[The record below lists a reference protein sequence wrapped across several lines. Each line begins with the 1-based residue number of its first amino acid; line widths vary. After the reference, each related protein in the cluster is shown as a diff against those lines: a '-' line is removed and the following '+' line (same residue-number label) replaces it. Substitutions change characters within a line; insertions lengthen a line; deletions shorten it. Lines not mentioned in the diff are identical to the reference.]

1 MDYFETAEE
10 TQFRH
15 EVRAWLAA
23 NAPADWRAEVK
34 SDADMGAVLRR
45 WQRTLYDGGFVG
57 LSWPAEYGGRGL
69 GPTFEAILN
78 DELGRSDTPRI
89 SFHNYLG
96 RALFTY
102 GTEAQKQ
109 RFLPPMLRGDIQ
121 WCQGFSE
128 PGAGSDLAS
137 LRTTAERRGEA
148 YVVNGQ
154 KLWTSGAQHADWC
167 VLLART
173 DREAPK
179 HRGISCLLLDAKSPG
194 VTIRPLRISDGEPET
209 CEMFFDEVEVPAD
222 QRIGEEGEGWRI
234 AMTVLAYE
242 RGPADIGLIAT
253 FQTTLR
259 QLEARAAARGLAGD
273 PEVRKAIA
281 RVYVI
286 GEALRLNVL
295 EQLSERAAGKPPGP
309 EGSVARLLL
318 TRAEQAIRTLELELA
333 GAAAFTDPAETAFAS
348 YLRSRTISIF
358 GGTSEIQKNIL
369 ATQVLGLPR
378 GR

>member
-1 MDYFETAEE
+1 MDYFETPEE
-10 TQFRH
+10 TAFRR
-15 EVRAWLAA
+15 EVRGWLAA
-23 NAPADWRAEVK
+23 NAPKDWRAEIN
-34 SDADMGAVLRR
+34 SDADVGLVMRR

-57 LSWPAEYGGRGL
+57 LSWPKEYGGRGL

-102 GTEAQKQ
+102 GAEAQKQ

-137 LRTTAERRGEA
+137 LRTTAELRGDR

-167 VLLART
+167 VLLVRT
-173 DREAPK
+173 DRDAAK
-179 HRGISCLLLDAKSPG
+179 HRGISCLLTSAKAPG
-194 VTIRPLRISDGEPET
+194 ITIRPIRISDGEPET

-222 QRIGEEGEGWRI
+222 QRIGDEGEGWRI

-259 QLEARAAARGLAGD
+259 KLEALAAARGLAGD

-286 GEALRLNVL
+286 GEALRLNVV
-295 EQLSERAAGKPPGP
+295 EQLSGRAAGKPPGP
-309 EGSVARLLL
+309 DGSVARLLL
-318 TRAEQAIRTLELELA
+318 TRAEQAIRALELELA
-333 GAAAFTDPAETAFAS
+333 GAAAFTDPADTAFGS

-358 GGTSEIQKNIL
+358 GGTSQIQKNIL

-378 GR
+378 GG